1 MQLKNINQ
9 YFILSIL
16 FIFSQLCFSKELFKN
31 IKGKNSFNLSD
42 SSGKYLVWDS
52 LTLHKIAPLQFNNT
66 SYCGYPRM
74 IQLQDK
80 SLVCVYEI
88 SGGSINFIKS
98 TDIGKTWSLPII
110 IAANVNGINRTVPE
124 ILQLADGSL
133 LASFNLRPA
142 VFDSSKHFGISTIK
156 SYDCGLTWK
165 DERNLYKASAT
176 AADGCWEPAQIQ
188 LPSGEIQ
195 LFFSN
200 EGVYQNS
207 NEQNISMFR
216 SFDNGLS
223 WTDSPQ
229 IISFRVGKRDGMPVP
244 IILKGK
250 NEIIFSIE
258 DNGTGQFNPAIIR
271 NSLIQNWNTVI
282 DGSSLNRAGALST
295 LSVPNIYA
303 GAPFLRQFKTGET
316 ILSYQSTEDR
326 CSQWNLAC
334 MNVVIGD
341 DNGTNFT
348 HRSVPFKVPLNK
360 MGLWNSL
367 CVLQNN
373 TVVALTSTNAY
384 SKNNSVEIWI
394 ITGHLINR

>member
-1 MQLKNINQ
+1 
-9 YFILSIL
+9 
-16 FIFSQLCFSKELFKN
+16 
-31 IKGKNSFNLSD
+31 
-42 SSGKYLVWDS
+42 
-52 LTLHKIAPLQFNNT
+52 
-66 SYCGYPRM
+66 
-74 IQLQDK
+74 
-80 SLVCVYEI
+80 
-88 SGGSINFIKS
+88 
-98 TDIGKTWSLPII
+98 
-110 IAANVNGINRTVPE
+110 
-124 ILQLADGSL
+124 
-133 LASFNLRPA
+133 
-142 VFDSSKHFGISTIK
+142 
-156 SYDCGLTWK
+156 
-165 DERNLYKASAT
+165 
-176 AADGCWEPAQIQ
+176 
-188 LPSGEIQ
+188 
-195 LFFSN
+195 
-200 EGVYQNS
+200 
-207 NEQNISMFR
+207 
-216 SFDNGLS
+216 
-223 WTDSPQ
+223 
-229 IISFRVGKRDGMPVP
+229 MPVP